1 MQAPRFFQ
9 IITFVSKK
17 TRMKTKNRRVFLKVA
32 AVGFVSFF
40 ALIWNKLT
48 LQHIATSGAEEA
60 SVPLNKNKEVQFFD
74 KYIIVNT
81 DKTTVFSSHCSHLG
95 CKIDKMESG
104 KLVCPC
110 HGSEYDLQGQV
121 IKGPAYKNLT
131 MLDSSVSEDG
141 KSITIKG

>member
-1 MQAPRFFQ
+1 
-9 IITFVSKK
+9 
-17 TRMKTKNRRVFLKVA
+17 MKIV

-40 ALIWNKLT
+40 AFIWNKLT

-60 SVPLNKNKEVQFFD
+60 SVPLNRNREVQFFD
-74 KYIIVNT
+74 KYIIVNSAN
-81 DKTTVFSSHCSHLG
+81 KTTVFSSHCSHLG
-95 CKIDKMESG
+95 CKIDKTENG

-131 MLDSSVSEDG
+131 ILDSSVSDDG

>member
-1 MQAPRFFQ
+1 MHF
-9 IITFVSKK
+9 ITFVPKILL
-17 TRMKTKNRRVFLKVA
+17 MNTKNRRVFLKIA

-40 ALIWNKLT
+40 AFIWNKLT
-48 LQHIATSGAEEA
+48 LRHIATSGAEEA

-81 DKTTVFSSHCSHLG
+81 DNKTTVFSSHCSHLG
-95 CKIDKMESG
+95 CKIDKTESG

-121 IKGPAYKNLT
+121 LKGPAYKNLT
-131 MLDSSVSEDG
+131 ILNSSVSDDG

>member
-1 MQAPRFFQ
+1 MDFNQFT
-9 IITFVSKK
+9 TFVTKRKLMS
-17 TRMKTKNRRVFLKVA
+17 TKNRRVFLKVA

-40 ALIWNKLT
+40 AFIWNKLT
-48 LQHIATSGAEEA
+48 LHHIAASGTEEV
-60 SVPLNKNKEVQFFD
+60 SVPLNRNKEVQFFD
-74 KYIIVNT
+74 KYIIVNSNNQ
-81 DKTTVFSSHCSHLG
+81 TTVFSSHCSHLG

-131 MLDSSVSEDG
+131 ILDSSVSDNE
-141 KSITIKG
+141 KTITIKG